1 MQIVGGNWA
10 ENHKALE
17 EATRKHLEAAH
28 KSGAQYIVPARAL
41 AKIKSGNLNVGKVGL
56 ERLVEGLRGQ
66 SKEKGLS
73 IPILTKR
80 THLTIFRGGR
90 RGKLGTRSF
99 TVRKRTN
106 KRPPPY

>member
-17 EATRKHLEAAH
+17 EAARKHLEAAH

-56 ERLVEGLRGQ
+56 ERLVEVLRAQ
-66 SKEKGLS
+66 SKELGLS
-73 IPILTKR
+73 IPILTTR
-80 THLTIFRGGR
+80 TQLTNFLTGQR
-90 RGKLGTRSF
+90 RKLGTRDF
-99 TVRKRTN
+99 TVLQRTN
-106 KRPPPY
+106 KRRPPY